1 MRLLICLLFLG
12 FAARAQDIN
21 AHGAGVLFHNG
32 VYYLYGEIKKGKT
45 WLVPGQTW
53 EDYRVPAGG
62 VSCYS
67 WQKKRPAGF

>member
-32 VYYLYGEIKKGKT
+32 VYYLYGEIKKG
-45 WLVPGQTW
+45 
-53 EDYRVPAGG
+53 EDVVGAGADLG
-62 VSCYS
+62 RLPCSGRWSFVL
-67 WQKKRPAGF
+67 